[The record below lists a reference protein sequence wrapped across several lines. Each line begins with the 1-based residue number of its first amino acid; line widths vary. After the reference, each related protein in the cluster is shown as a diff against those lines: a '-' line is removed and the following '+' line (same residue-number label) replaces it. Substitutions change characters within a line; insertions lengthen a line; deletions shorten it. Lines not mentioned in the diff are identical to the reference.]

1 LNLLSPYTEISKEVK
16 ARLLFLL
23 EVRPSVDYH
32 CKVIQVDIKQMQR
45 DREGNVSDTGSH
57 HMLTDSVKGDDDSE
71 VLEPLEI

>member
-1 LNLLSPYTEISKEVK
+1 MNLLSPYTEISKEVK